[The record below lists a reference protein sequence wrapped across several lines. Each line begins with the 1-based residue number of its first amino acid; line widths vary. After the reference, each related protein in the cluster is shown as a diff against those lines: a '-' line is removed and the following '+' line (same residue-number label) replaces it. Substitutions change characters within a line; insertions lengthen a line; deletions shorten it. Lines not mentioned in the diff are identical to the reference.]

1 MGKGGK
7 RKRKGE
13 LCSDLAQADHSPLW
27 LLLVQKFALGKLSAS
42 EVQQLAD
49 AAVKSGST
57 ASNLESL
64 AALGAHGN
72 SKQNCHR
79 DLVKKYFT
87 NLATPAARPTPCTL
101 QSRNAEGELVARAV
115 EVPVY
120 LPHEWVQSLENQ
132 DLLEAVTAGS
142 AAIKDFWKGQADL
155 GLLDTPFWNSFDW
168 ETELPIPWNLHG
180 DGAPYSEVDSL
191 KAISIRCPLSNLQ
204 VEQSQLLLAALPK
217 HPS

>member
-1 MGKGGK
+1 MGKCGK
-7 RKRKGE
+7 RKRKE
-13 LCSDLAQADHSPLW
+13 QPCLDLSQADHSPLW
-27 LLLVQKFALGKLSAS
+27 LLLVQKFAVGKLSAS

-57 ASNLESL
+57 ASGLASL

-79 DLVKKYFT
+79 DLVKRHLA
-87 NLATPAARPTPCTL
+87 NLVTPAARPTSCTL
-101 QSRNAEGELVARAV
+101 QSRNAEGELAARPV

-120 LPHEWVQSLENQ
+120 LPHEWVQSLEKQ
-132 DLLEAVTAGS
+132 DLLEAVTADS